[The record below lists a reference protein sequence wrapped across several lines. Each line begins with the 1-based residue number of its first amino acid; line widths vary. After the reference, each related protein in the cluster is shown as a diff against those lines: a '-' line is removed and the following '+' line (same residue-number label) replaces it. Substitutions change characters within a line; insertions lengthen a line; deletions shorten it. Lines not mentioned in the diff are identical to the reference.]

1 MLKNNASTS
10 NRIRRRRR
18 IPALLLLLCMSLAGG
33 VLAQPA
39 PDLEAPFK
47 QCPALLPGNGS
58 ASIIASDNE
67 HNIYF
72 INSESNIISIDQSAR
87 TENWRSQ
94 ISGKI
99 LTDVHIDT
107 GSLYFLTYFEDME
120 KKRIVSLNSMSL
132 KTGLINWQRKISEFT
147 ETKDLRIQNKAP
159 DRKFLYITGDNR
171 LTAIGKDDGK
181 QLWSKSFPLPI
192 RSVEDSR
199 DEKLSVLTDDSMYI
213 LYGRTGEETQVRLQR
228 KSPMYLLN
236 NGSDLILGYRTGEI
250 IKTRTQDGR
259 SEPDWNLKTGGGVTG
274 LYEYQNKV
282 LATSLDNFVY
292 MISKENGNL
301 SWKKR
306 VSGRILIRPLIYQK
320 QAVVLTSGDNLAT
333 IIDLESG
340 KAVNQIR
347 IEEDNYFSGE
357 SYISGR
363 FLILQTFRGVYYF
376 TNTNKNC
383 N

>member
-1 MLKNNASTS
+1 
-10 NRIRRRRR
+10 
-18 IPALLLLLCMSLAGG
+18 MSLAGG